1 MPDYDVIVAGG
12 GPAGAVAALVLAK
25 LGRKVALL
33 EASDQV
39 GGRAST
45 WTEDGYKLN
54 YSARTL
60 EDPGS
65 GITSI
70 LAWAGVTLEHGPAN
84 DGAGVWEDGH
94 WTLLRDRYAADKDA
108 LKALIEEL
116 LATPWDE
123 LDTYDDLP
131 LKVWMEDH
139 GAPPSVIEAWE
150 WVSYI
155 EALTTNWW
163 DHSAS
168 EALYGRKL
176 HYGERRIA
184 GYSCYPVG
192 GWDDL
197 FRRITDRLRELGGD
211 VFLNTPVRHI
221 QIEDG
226 RVTGVDI
233 DTHAKALPHERPF
246 TRRLMTNAVVCAV
259 PVWRFFDLVDRAD
272 IPSWYAAMIDHIKRD
287 DFRVGWFSYYFATE
301 EPVYVETPKEFNAWY
316 HGPVTGLP
324 GLSLSVSEL
333 DRSTVPEGKH
343 LFYALVSH
351 HEGAKFL
358 DRRWVRDTMVTGL
371 EDLYAIYPQLKDAI
385 WVRRALVFD
394 PTYNVIQKPGF
405 VGRYRPPNV
414 VHGVRGLV
422 CAGDTWRS
430 RSIGADRAAR
440 SALTAVESLAGE
452 RIPELAGGW
461 HY

>member
-1 MPDYDVIVAGG
+1 MDYDVVVAGG
-12 GPAGAVAALVLAK
+12 GPAGAVAALILAR
-25 LGRKVALL
+25 LGRKVALV

-70 LAWAGVTLEHGPAN
+70 LAWCGVTLEHGPSN
-84 DGAGVWEDGH
+84 DGAGFWDNGEWSLV
-94 WTLLRDRYAADKDA
+94 RDRYAAEKGD
-108 LKALIEEL
+108 LKALIDEL
-116 LATPWDE
+116 CATPWE
-123 LDTYDDLP
+123 EFERYDDVP
-131 LKVWMEDH
+131 LRVWMEAH
-139 GAPPSVIEAWE
+139 GAPESVIEAWE
-150 WVSYI
+150 WISYI

-176 HYGERRIA
+176 HYSERRMA

-197 FRRITDRLRELGGD
+197 FRRITDRLRELGCD
-211 VFLNTPVRHI
+211 VFTQTPVRRI
-221 QIEDG
+221 VIEDG

-233 DTHAKALPHERPF
+233 DTARKVLPHEHPF
-246 TRRLMTNAVVCAV
+246 TRRLTTANVVCAV
-259 PVWRFFDLVDRAD
+259 PVWRFFDLVDRSD
-272 IPSWYAAMIDHIKRD
+272 IPSWYAALVDHAARP
-287 DFRVGWFSYYFATE
+287 DFKVGWFSYYFATD
-301 EPVYVETPKEFNAWY
+301 EPIFVHTPKEFNAWY
-316 HGPVTGLP
+316 AGPVTGLP

-351 HEGAKFL
+351 HEGARFL
-358 DRRWVRDTMVTGL
+358 DRRWVRETMVSGL
-371 EDLYAIYPQLKDAI
+371 EDVYQLYPQLREAD
-385 WVRRALVFD
+385 WVRRALVFE
-394 PTYNVIQKPGF
+394 PTYNIIQKPGF
-405 VGRYRPPNV
+405 VGAYRPPNV
-414 VHGVRGLV
+414 VYGVDGLV

-440 SALTAVESLAGE
+440 SALTAVELLNGE
-452 RIPELAGGW
+452 RIPELAAGW

>member
-1 MPDYDVIVAGG
+1 MPDYDVVVAGG
-12 GPAGAVAALVLAK
+12 GPAGAVAALILAK

-65 GITSI
+65 GLTSI

-84 DGAGVWEDGH
+84 DGAGFWDKGR
-94 WTLLRDRYAADKDA
+94 WSLLRDRYAAEKDA

-116 LATPWDE
+116 LATPWEE
-123 LDTYDDLP
+123 LDRYDDVP
-131 LKVWMEDH
+131 LKVWMQQH
-139 GAPPSVIEAWE
+139 GAPSSIIEAWE
-150 WVSYI
+150 WISYI

-176 HYGERRIA
+176 HYGERRVA

-197 FRRITDRLRELGGD
+197 FRRITERLQQLGCEI
-211 VFLNTPVRHI
+211 FLNTPARRVV
-221 QIEDG
+221 IENR
-226 RVTGVDI
+226 RVTGVEI
-233 DTHAKALPHERPF
+233 DRYPKVLPHEHPF
-246 TRRLMTNAVVCAV
+246 TLRLSAQAVVCAV
-259 PVWRFFDLVDRAD
+259 PVWRFFEIVERSEV
-272 IPSWYAAMIDHIKRD
+272 PSWYAAMVDHIRRD

-301 EPVYVETPKEFNAWY
+301 EPVYVATPKEFNAWY
-316 HGPVTGLP
+316 EGPVTGLP

-343 LFYALVSH
+343 LFYALVSD
-351 HEGAKFL
+351 HEGARFL
-358 DRRWVRDTMVTGL
+358 DRRWVRETMTAAL
-371 EDLYAIYPQLKDAI
+371 EDICTIYPALRDAI
-385 WVRRALVFD
+385 WIRRALVFD

-405 VGRYRPPNV
+405 VGRYRPPNT
-414 VHGVRGLV
+414 VHGVDGLV

-440 SALTAVESLAGE
+440 SALTAVEDLTGE
-452 RIPELAGGW
+452 RIAALADGW